1 LVVVVDRVEQPVLLE
16 VLLQTVQLLAE
27 VPVDYMVVVV
37 EVVMRQGP
45 VVEQV
50 VVVVERWLISITIQ

>member
-1 LVVVVDRVEQPVLLE
+1 
-16 VLLQTVQLLAE
+16 
-27 VPVDYMVVVV
+27 MVV
-37 EVVMRQGP
+37 EVAVVTHRGP